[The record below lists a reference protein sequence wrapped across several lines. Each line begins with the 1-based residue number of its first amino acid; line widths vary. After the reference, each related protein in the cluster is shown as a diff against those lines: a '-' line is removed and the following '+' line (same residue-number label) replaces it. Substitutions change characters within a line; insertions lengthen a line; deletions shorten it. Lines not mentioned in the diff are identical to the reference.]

1 MQQQKS
7 EATNVSFGASTIPT
21 TLALLCLVFATGP
34 LAAQDQ
40 EETTSEVT
48 ELDEAVVEDSEEAEA
63 DEEASESEADAD
75 EQANANDQMEQMTVT
90 GTRLPDGDPT
100 ALVHVYTAEDI
111 ALTGASTMDDF
122 FRTIPQQFSSTNP
135 TTSYVSNTGDSL
147 SGDSGGLYNRTD
159 LGTVNLQGLGSGN
172 TLILLNGRRIASY
185 GGSER
190 DIVNIL
196 GIPMAAI
203 ERVEVQLDGGSAV
216 YGSDGI
222 AGVVNFITKQGYR
235 GMTANFTQQ
244 HSGSGSDLMTGG
256 LTFGGTW
263 GFFGN
268 GDGTVTISKKE
279 KEPIINAKLG
289 FNTRDFRDIMGPEFD
304 YRYYYASKPGIVYHW
319 NGSSRY
325 PGPYYSNWYIDGTW
339 DRDPEK
345 LYSYQLPS
353 DHSGLGATVEDFKK
367 GPNNAQDHITP
378 FDRIA
383 YENGAHTGQV
393 GIVYKLNHVLFEG
406 FRVYLDGR
414 YTDNESFRKLELP
427 IMTVAVPASNAYN
440 PFGMPM
446 VVRYAPG
453 LEQDNGLI
461 PSPFQEGSSTN
472 HDTTL
477 GVAWNFWKNQ
487 TVEIE
492 YTDSESESNQIYF
505 SVPLTRERYAPGTEE
520 FYRRLASSD
529 PAEAFNFFGNGTVQG
544 SAVEDFL
551 GETSRRIGL
560 NRTTSYQ
567 LLFKGYLWEFR
578 GDEISYVVGTARTA
592 KRYQTRYASNF
603 GLTRYEFDYNLVWNG
618 TVEPVIRN
626 ERHFF
631 EVWIP
636 LFSEAQA
643 GWWGRS
649 LQLTLKNT
657 RTTDSQWGAVGGGYD
672 FNADPIEVE
681 AWSPETA
688 DWTLDSG
695 YAYSYGRADGLE
707 LTKYKEADDA
717 PNVGLVY
724 YPRDEMRVT
733 FNFSRSIDPP
743 LISELYD
750 TFDEFEWQ
758 TYDILDPFDPD
769 GPTLHEIVPYR
780 YSYANPNLKAA
791 VAEISSL
798 RMVWDPS
805 FLKGLNLD
813 LSYVNNNFEGQV
825 LHSRTLEQYPEALAF
840 PQLAVRNERGDLI
853 ALNYDYFNRHKRQ
866 VTSLNVQVRYRFSMP
881 ALGQIET
888 KVIHNR
894 LLDNYDEPL
903 PGLVL
908 DYSGTIRAPDRY
920 TTQLQLFWDR
930 NKMTASLFARYIPPY
945 LNDIAHYCTYTQKV
959 QKLGRCAQFDPFD
972 YLNAYIELP
981 VASLTV
987 VDGTF
992 TYRFNDKLELRAGAL
1007 NLFDRGPPLTVRGY
1021 YTRATPYDPVRWNAR
1036 GRVLSMGVTYKMGT
1050 TQ

>member
-7 EATNVSFGASTIPT
+7 EATNVNSIASTIPT
-21 TLALLCLVFATGP
+21 ALALLCLVFATGP

-40 EETTSEVT
+40 DETTSEVS
-48 ELDEAVVEDSEEAEA
+48 ELDEALVEDSDEAVS
-63 DEEASESEADAD
+63 DEEASESEAQSD
-75 EQANANDQMEQMTVT
+75 ETMEEMTVT

-111 ALTGASTMDDF
+111 ALTGASTLDDF
-122 FRTIPQQFSSTNP
+122 FRTVPQQFSSTNP
-135 TTSYVSNTGDSL
+135 QTSYITNTGDSL

-196 GIPMAAI
+196 GIPMSAI

-216 YGSDGI
+216 YGSDAI

-235 GMTANFTQQ
+235 GMTANFKQE
-244 HSGSGSDLMTGG
+244 HSDSGSDLVTGG
-256 LTFGGTW
+256 LTFGLTW
-263 GFFGN
+263 GLFGS
-268 GDGTVTISKKE
+268 GDATVTLSKE
-279 KEPIINAKLG
+279 EQEPIINSQLG
-289 FNTRDFRDIMGPEFD
+289 FHTRDYRDLLGPEFD
-304 YRYYYASKPGIVYHW
+304 YRYFYASQPGIVYHW

-325 PGPYYSNWYIDGTW
+325 PGPYFSNYYIDGTW
-339 DRDPEK
+339 TQDPEK

-353 DHSGLGATVEDFKK
+353 DHNGLGATVDDFKK
-367 GPNNAQDHITP
+367 GSRYSLDHIEP
-378 FDRIA
+378 FDRIP
-383 YENGAHTGQV
+383 YENGAHRSQE
-393 GIVYKLNHVLFEG
+393 GIVYKINHILFERLRL
-406 FRVYLDGR
+406 FLDGR
-414 YTDNESFRKLELP
+414 YTDNQSFRKLELP

-461 PSPFQEGSSTN
+461 PSPFQEGSSIE
-472 HDTTL
+472 HDVTVGL
-477 GVAWNFWKNQ
+477 SWKFWGNQ
-487 TVEIE
+487 TMEIE

-520 FYRRLASSD
+520 YYRRLSSSD
-529 PAEAFNFFGNGTVQG
+529 PDEAFNFFGNGTVQG
-544 SAVEDFL
+544 SAITDFL

-567 LLFKGYLWEFR
+567 LLFKGYLWEFQ
-578 GDEISYVVGTARTA
+578 GDEISYVIGTARTA

-636 LFSEAQA
+636 IFSEAQA

-657 RTTDSQWGAVGGGYD
+657 RTIDSQWGAVGGGYD

-695 YAYSYGRADGLE
+695 FAYSYGRAEGLE
-707 LTKYKEADDA
+707 LTNYKEADDA

-724 YPRDEMRVT
+724 YPFDDLRMT
-733 FNFSRSIDPP
+733 FNFSRNIDPP
-743 LISELYD
+743 LISQLYD

-758 TYDILDPFDPD
+758 TYDILDPYDPD

-780 YSYANPNLKAA
+780 YSYANPDLKAA
-791 VAEISSL
+791 VAEKTSIRL
-798 RMVWDPS
+798 VWNPS
-805 FLKGLNLD
+805 FLPGFRLD
-813 LSYVNNNFEGQV
+813 ASMINNNFTGQV
-825 LHSRTLEQYPEALAF
+825 LHSRQLEQYPEALAF

-853 ALNYDYFNRHKRQ
+853 ALNYDYFNRHLRKQ
-866 VTSLNVQVRYRFSMP
+866 TSGIVELRYRFSM
-881 ALGQIET
+881 ATLGQIEA
-888 KVIHNR
+888 KVIHSK

-908 DYSGTIRAPDRY
+908 DYSGTIRFPDRY
-920 TTQLQLFWDR
+920 TTQVQLFWDR

-945 LNDIAHYCTYTQKV
+945 LNDVAHYCTYQQKLEG
-959 QKLGRCAQFDPFD
+959 LGRCAEFDPFD
-972 YLNAYIELP
+972 FLDSYIQLP

-992 TYRFNDKLELRAGAL
+992 TYRFSDKLEMRAGAL

-1021 YTRATPYDPVRWNAR
+1021 YSWVTPYDPVRWNAR

-1050 TQ
+1050 SQ